1 MANKKVETKFL
12 TYKSRT
18 LVRNGS
24 TIYYGSMSD
33 KFAVKL
39 EIKSFKETG
48 GMQIAD
54 EVLVELIHTDPD
66 MKERERVVKKSE
78 KNGLYN
84 ALDIGSVWLE
94 RALAN

>member
-1 MANKKVETKFL
+1 METKFL
-12 TYKSRT
+12 TYKSRP
-18 LVRNGS
+18 LVRNGP

-39 EIKSFKETG
+39 EIQYFKETG

-54 EVLVELIHTDPD
+54 EVQVELIHTDRD
-66 MKERERVVKKSE
+66 IKERERVVKKSH

>member
-1 MANKKVETKFL
+1 MEPKFL
-12 TYKSRT
+12 TYKARP

-39 EIKSFKETG
+39 EINSFKEIG

-54 EVLVELIHTDPD
+54 EVLVELIHTDSD
-66 MKERERVVKKSE
+66 IKERERVVKKSR
-78 KNGLYN
+78 KIGLYN
-84 ALDIGSVWLE
+84 ALDISSVWLE
-94 RALAN
+94 RALAGN